1 MTPSKNLRKWW
12 FNMNNK
18 NCEKVSKFINNIKK
32 KENKTV
38 EEKYVL
44 GLQNIFNLL
53 RLEILNS
60 MHGEEYGDINTLNVE
75 SLVYETK
82 RLFNELF
89 DVSDIDFMYKK
100 EDNRDIFTVELVEV
114 TNEQKILG
122 TINFK
127 ADDYFDALNKAEEY
141 FTDIYDLN
149 VVEGAF
155 FICELN
161 KENESYPSRT
171 LYVESNMMN
180 LLDDIYKVRIV
191 DIN

>member
-1 MTPSKNLRKWW
+1 
-12 FNMNNK
+12 MNNK

-191 DIN
+191 GIN